1 MTVAW
6 RFVPF
11 GALSTT
17 ELYEVLQLR
26 TEVFVMEQA
35 GIYQDM
41 DGADHAA
48 VHVLGAS
55 GDQLVAYA
63 RCFPAGVKFAEASI
77 GRVIIRE
84 TMRGSGIG
92 HELMRQAIACVFAQW
107 GAQPIRIGAQARLEM
122 FYLQHGF
129 AKAGE
134 PYIEDGIPHIEMLR
148 PISFQGAKHDQ

>member
-1 MTVAW
+1 MSGITW
-6 RFVPF
+6 RSVPF
-11 GALSTT
+11 AALTVT

-41 DGADHAA
+41 DGSDQQA

-55 GDQLVAYA
+55 DGQLVAYA

-77 GRVIIRE
+77 GRVITRQVR
-84 TMRGSGIG
+84 RGNGLG
-92 HELMRQAIACVFAQW
+92 HELMRQAIACVSGQW
-107 GAQPIRIGAQARLEM
+107 GAQPIRIGAQARLEK

-129 AKAGE
+129 LTAGL
-134 PYIEDGIPHIEMLR
+134 PYIEDGIPHVEMLR
-148 PISFQGAKHDQ
+148 PH

>member
-1 MTVAW
+1 MTVTW

-11 GALSTT
+11 EALTT
-17 ELYEVLQLR
+17 PELYEVLQLR

-41 DGADHAA
+41 DGADPAA

-55 GDQLVAYA
+55 GGQLVAYA

-77 GRVIIRE
+77 GRVITRE
-84 TMRGSGIG
+84 TLRGSGLG

-107 GAQPIRIGAQARLEM
+107 GAQPLRIGAQARLEK
-122 FYLQHGF
+122 FYVQHGF
-129 AKAGE
+129 ATAGE
-134 PYIEDGIPHIEMLR
+134 PYIEDGIPHVEMLR
-148 PISFQGAKHDQ
+148 PV